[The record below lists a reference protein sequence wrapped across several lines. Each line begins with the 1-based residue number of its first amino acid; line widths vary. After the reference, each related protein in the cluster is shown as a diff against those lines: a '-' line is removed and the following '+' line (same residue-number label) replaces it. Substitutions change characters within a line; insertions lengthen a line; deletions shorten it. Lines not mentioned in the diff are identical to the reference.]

1 MFEALF
7 PSLLIT
13 FREALEA
20 ALIVAII
27 VSYLGK
33 VGKSKLSRYAYLGS
47 GAAIILSLVL
57 GFLVQSLYGGLSEV
71 AAQLFE
77 GIASITAVA
86 ILTYMIF
93 WMTGHSRRI
102 KGELHDKIDV
112 AIGRNELYGIA
123 SLAFVAVFREG
134 LETVLFL
141 STMFIQDAAGTL
153 MGVIVGGTIVL
164 GLAVLLIRG
173 TYKLNLK
180 RFFGYTSILL
190 VVFAAGLSGYGVHE
204 LIEAGEGMGFDFGV
218 LGEKPFDIN
227 PPLNPDGNYPLLHEK
242 GVLGSILKAL
252 VGYDGN
258 PEWLRIVVYLGYWLV
273 VGSYVYRSYRG
284 SKAMGEVPEPKG
296 VAVEQVAH

>member
-1 MFEALF
+1 MFEGLF
-7 PSLLIT
+7 PSLMIT

-47 GAAIILSLVL
+47 GAAIILSLIL
-57 GFLVQSLYGGLSEV
+57 GFLVQSMYGGLSEI
-71 AAQLFE
+71 AAKLFE

-86 ILTYMIF
+86 VLTYMIF

-112 AIGRNELYGIA
+112 AIGRNELYSIA

-153 MGVIVGGTIVL
+153 VGVIVGGTIVL

-173 TYKLNLK
+173 TYKLDLK

-204 LIEAGEGMGFDFGV
+204 LIEAGEGVGIDIGV

-227 PPLNPDGNYPLLHEK
+227 PPLNPDGSYPLLHEK

-284 SKAMGEVPEPKG
+284 SKATGEVPELKG
-296 VAVEQVAH
+296 VAV

>member
-1 MFEALF
+1 MFEGLF
-7 PSLLIT
+7 PSFLII

-20 ALIVAII
+20 AIIVTII
-27 VSYLGK
+27 VSYLQK

-47 GAAIILSLVL
+47 GAAILLSLVI
-57 GFLVQSLYGGLSEV
+57 GFLVQSLYGGLSDV
-71 AAQLFE
+71 VAQLFE
-77 GIASITAVA
+77 GIASLTAVA
-86 ILTYMIF
+86 VLTYMIF
-93 WMTGHSRRI
+93 WMTGHSKRI

-112 AIGRNELYGIA
+112 AISRNELYSIA

-141 STMFIQDAAGTL
+141 STLYIQDAAGTL
-153 MGVIVGGTIVL
+153 VGVIVGGTIVL

-173 TYKLNLK
+173 TYRLDLK

-190 VVFAAGLSGYGVHE
+190 VVFAAGLAGYGVHE
-204 LIEAGEGMGFDFGV
+204 LIEAGEGMGVGFGV

-227 PPLNPDGNYPLLHEK
+227 PPLNPDGSYPLLHEK

-258 PEWLRIVVYLGYWLV
+258 PEWLRIMVYIGYWLII
-273 VGSYVYRSYRG
+273 GSYVYKSYRAPNNEG
-284 SKAMGEVPEPKG
+284 TPEPPDNSIKN
-296 VAVEQVAH
+296 VES

>member
-1 MFEALF
+1 MFEGLF
-7 PSLLIT
+7 PSFLIT

-27 VSYLGK
+27 VSYLQK

-47 GAAIILSLVL
+47 GAAIILSLAI
-57 GFLVQSLYGGLSEV
+57 GILVQSLYGGLSEV
-71 AAQLFE
+71 VAQLFE
-77 GIASITAVA
+77 GIASLTAVA
-86 ILTYMIF
+86 VLTYMIF
-93 WMTGHSRRI
+93 WMTGHSKRI

-112 AIGRNELYGIA
+112 AISRNELYSIA

-141 STMFIQDAAGTL
+141 STLFIQDATGTL
-153 MGVIVGGTIVL
+153 VGVIAGGAIVL

-173 TYKLNLK
+173 TYKLDLK

-190 VVFAAGLSGYGVHE
+190 VVFAAGLAGYGVHE
-204 LIEAGEGMGFDFGV
+204 LIEAGEGMGVGFGV

-227 PPLNPDGNYPLLHEK
+227 PPLNPDGSYPLLHEK

-258 PEWLRIVVYLGYWLV
+258 PEWFRIVVYLGYWLII
-273 VGSYVYRSYRG
+273 GSYVYKSYRAPKIEG
-284 SKAMGEVPEPKG
+284 TPERSDIS
-296 VAVEQVAH
+296 VENVES